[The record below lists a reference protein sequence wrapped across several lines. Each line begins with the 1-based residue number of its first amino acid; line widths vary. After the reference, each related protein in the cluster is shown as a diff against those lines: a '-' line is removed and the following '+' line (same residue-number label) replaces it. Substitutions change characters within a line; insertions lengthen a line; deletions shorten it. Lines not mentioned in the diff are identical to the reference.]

1 MQEFFIKLF
10 ECLVK
15 FNDFIFDPVDGLIE
29 RISMPDWAL
38 DAVLDS
44 VHMLGFLFV
53 VFILIELIEFFWS
66 GKMYKIV
73 KASKKSGPLLG
84 GLAASVPQCGFSI
97 IASTLYTKRL
107 ITRGT
112 LIAVYISTSDE
123 AIPVLLSEPDKISF
137 IIPLIFTKIAIALA
151 AGYCVD
157 LLFKPDEPAPAEK
170 AANEPE
176 SEQDQPGCC
185 HHEVYRPRKRDLL
198 IHPLVHTLNVFV
210 FVLLITLL
218 INFGVYKAGGEENI
232 GQFFLSDTVFQPVI
246 MAIFGLIPNCAVSI
260 AITLMLM
267 KGAIGFGS
275 AVAGLCSGAG
285 LGLLVLYKKNS
296 SLKDSLKITG
306 ILLLISIIAGIL
318 IQTFYY

>member
-1 MQEFFIKLF
+1 MQEFFIKILEYF
-10 ECLVK
+10 VK
-15 FNDFIFDPVDGLIE
+15 LNDWFFSPIDGLIE
-29 RISMPDWAL
+29 RIPMPEWAI

-53 VFILIELIEFFWS
+53 VFVLIELIEYFYS

-84 GLAASVPQCGFSI
+84 GLVASVPQCGFSI
-97 IASTLYTKRL
+97 IASTLYTKKL
-107 ITRGT
+107 ITKGT
-112 LIAVYISTSDE
+112 LIAVYLSTSDE
-123 AIPVLLSEPDKISF
+123 AIPVLLSEPDKLPILL
-137 IIPLIFTKIAIALA
+137 PLIFTKVVIALV

-157 LLFKPDEPAPAEK
+157 FFFKPENTNSTNETTEIDDEH
-170 AANEPE
+170 
-176 SEQDQPGCC
+176 GCC
-185 HHEVYRPRKRDLL
+185 HHEVAKPRKRDLL
-198 IHPLVHTLNVFV
+198 YHPLAHTLNVFV
-210 FVLLITLL
+210 FVLVITLL

-232 GQFFLSDTVFQPVI
+232 GQYFLSDSIFQPVI

-275 AVAGLCSGAG
+275 AIAGLCSGAG
-285 LGLLVLYKKNS
+285 LGLLVLFKKNS
-296 SLKDSLKITG
+296 SLKDSLRITG
-306 ILLLISIIAGIL
+306 ILLFISIISGIL

>member
-1 MQEFFIKLF
+1 MQEFFIKFL
-10 ECLVK
+10 EYLLK
-15 FNDFIFDPVDGLIE
+15 YNDFIFIPADRLIE
-29 RISMPDWAL
+29 RIPLPEWAL
-38 DAVLDS
+38 DAFLDS

-53 VFILIELIEFFWS
+53 VFVLIEMIEFFWS
-66 GKMYKIV
+66 GKMYKII
-73 KASKKSGPLLG
+73 KASQKTGPLLG
-84 GLAASVPQCGFSI
+84 GLIASVPQCGFSI

-137 IIPLIFTKIAIALA
+137 VFPLIFTKIVIALL

-157 LLFKPDEPAPAEK
+157 SIFKKEQPEK
-170 AANEPE
+170 ASID
-176 SEQDQPGCC
+176 SEKDKTQQGCC
-185 HHEVYRPRKRDLL
+185 NHEVSKPGKRDLL
-198 IHPLVHTLNVFV
+198 LHPIAHTANVFM
-210 FVLLITLL
+210 FVLVVTLL
-218 INFGVYKAGGEENI
+218 INYGVYKTGGEENL
-232 GQFFLSDTVFQPVI
+232 GQFFLSNSIFQPIVT
-246 MAIFGLIPNCAVSI
+246 AIFGLIPNCAVSI

-296 SLKDSLKITG
+296 SFKDSLKITG
-306 ILLLISIIAGIL
+306 LLLFISIISGIF
-318 IQTFYY
+318 IQIFYY